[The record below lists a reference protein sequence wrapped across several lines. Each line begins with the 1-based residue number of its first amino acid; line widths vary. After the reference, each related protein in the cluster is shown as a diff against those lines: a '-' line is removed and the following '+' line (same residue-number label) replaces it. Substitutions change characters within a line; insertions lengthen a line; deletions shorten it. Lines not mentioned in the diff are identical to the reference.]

1 MNIEQWISCIAE
13 AYETAGEAFSSRKK
27 EILLEELPED
37 SPSIDQATRLSIEA
51 GIIPKPIEIQ
61 DESLNNVIDETKELV
76 IRYFFK
82 KFTLGET
89 FGSIARVEQHFGR
102 SLENNYDISS
112 GPFIDMAKTYWAYQ
126 LEVRDL
132 FPKYHNLVL
141 AQVLVEVESRIGSVF
156 FPFPGPII
164 LWVRGRRE
172 TQRELLEEF
181 APEMDIDAFLDNNP
195 LLGTSKGRIAKTVF
209 SEKVWVRCPN
219 PNCLRFLKIPN
230 TVKRLEIKCPKC
242 KKSFLFP
249 AQELKWLNH
258 LEPHF
263 HPAPDKIKELENLR
277 QLWTI
282 PDEVFADQMPLG
294 LDMNEEEIEKAIE
307 SANSEAFAMTI
318 IGTYWATEQLQRQ
331 LFERGKDEAPRASD
345 KEIFREIITS
355 RTENRIP
362 LGLDMNEEEIEKAIE
377 SINSIDDL
385 VDFVLSKESEEPP
398 WPDPLGIRS
407 RIEEILRS

>member
-1 MNIEQWISCIAE
+1 MNIEQWISCISE
-13 AYETAGEAFSSRKK
+13 AYKEAGEAFSPRKK
-27 EILLEELPED
+27 KMLLEELPED

-51 GIIPKPIEIQ
+51 GVIAKPIGIQ
-61 DESLNNVIDETKELV
+61 DESLKDVTDEVKELV

-82 KFTLGET
+82 KVTLGET
-89 FGSIARVEQHFGR
+89 FGSITKVEQKFGH
-102 SLENNYDISS
+102 SVESNYDLSS
-112 GPFIDMAKTYWAYQ
+112 GPFIDMAKTYWTYQ

-141 AQVLVEVESRIGSVF
+141 AQVLAEVEGRIGSVF

-164 LWVRGRRE
+164 LWLRGRRE
-172 TQRELLEEF
+172 TQRELLEEL

-195 LLGTSKGRIAKTVF
+195 LLGTSKGRVAKAVF
-209 SEKVWVRCPN
+209 NERVWVRCPN

-249 AQELKWLNH
+249 AEELKWLNH

-282 PDEVFADQMPLG
+282 PGEVFWEG
-294 LDMNEEEIEKAIE
+294 
-307 SANSEAFAMTI
+307 I
-318 IGTYWATEQLQRQ
+318 IGTYWATEQLQRK
-331 LFERGKDEAPRASD
+331 LYTEAKQMNPRASD

-362 LGLDMNEEEIEKAIE
+362 LGLDMNEEEVDKALE
-377 SINSIDDL
+377 SINSIEDL
-385 VDFVLSKESEEPP
+385 VDFVLSKESEEVSAEPP
-398 WPDPLGIRS
+398 WPDPFGVKS
-407 RIEEILRS
+407 KIEEILTS

>member
-172 TQRELLEEF
+172 TQRELLEDL
-181 APEMDIDAFLDNNP
+181 APEIDIDAFLEEYPDGNVISHPESSFEVCQKSEFVGSTEYIIDTISKAPSNTQW
-195 LLGTSKGRIAKTVF
+195 LVGTELNLVNRLAMQNKADGKIVKFMSPTISMCSTMFRINAEQLAITLESLVDG
-209 SEKVWVRCPN
+209 KVMNQISV
-219 PNCLRFLKIPN
+219 
-230 TVKRLEIKCPKC
+230 
-242 KKSFLFP
+242 
-249 AQELKWLNH
+249 
-258 LEPHF
+258 
-263 HPAPDKIKELENLR
+263 DK
-277 QLWTI
+277 
-282 PDEVFADQMPLG
+282 
-294 LDMNEEEIEKAIE
+294 NE
-307 SANSEAFAMTI
+307 
-318 IGTYWATEQLQRQ
+318 TEQALLALERM
-331 LFERGKDEAPRASD
+331 FEVSP
-345 KEIFREIITS
+345 
-355 RTENRIP
+355 
-362 LGLDMNEEEIEKAIE
+362 
-377 SINSIDDL
+377 
-385 VDFVLSKESEEPP
+385 
-398 WPDPLGIRS
+398 
-407 RIEEILRS
+407 

>member
-13 AYETAGEAFSSRKK
+13 AYETAGEAFSPPKK
-27 EILLEELPED
+27 EMLLEELPED
-37 SPSIDQATRLSIEA
+37 SPNIDLATRLGIEA
-51 GIIPKPIEIQ
+51 GVTPKPLEIQ
-61 DESLNNVIDETKELV
+61 DESLNDVIDDTKELV
-76 IRYFFK
+76 TRYFFK
-82 KFTLGET
+82 KVTLRET
-89 FGSIARVEQHFGR
+89 FGPITRVEQKFGH
-102 SLENNYDISS
+102 SLEANYGISS
-112 GPFIDMAKTYWAYQ
+112 GPFIDMAKTYWTYQ

-132 FPKYHNLVL
+132 FPKYYNLVL
-141 AQVLVEVESRIGSVF
+141 AQVLVQVEQQDIGSVF

-164 LWVRGRRE
+164 HWVRGRRE
-172 TQRELLEEF
+172 TQRELLEQY

-195 LLGTSKGRIAKTVF
+195 LLGTSKGRIAKAVF
-209 SEKVWVRCPN
+209 NEKVWVRCAN
-219 PNCLRFLKIPN
+219 PNCLKFLKIPN

-249 AQELKWLNH
+249 AEELKWLNH

-282 PDEVFADQMPLG
+282 PGEVFGLG
-294 LDMNEEEIEKAIE
+294 
-307 SANSEAFAMTI
+307 I
-318 IGTYWATEQLQRQ
+318 IGTYWATEQLQKK
-331 LFERGKDEAPRASD
+331 LYEEAKQMNPRASD

-362 LGLDMNEEEIEKAIE
+362 LGLDMNEEEVDKAVE

-385 VDFVLSKESEEPP
+385 VDFVLSKESEEVSAEPP
-398 WPDPLGIRS
+398 WPDPFGVGS
-407 RIEEILRS
+407 KIEEILMS

>member
-1 MNIEQWISCIAE
+1 MNIEQWIPCIAE
-13 AYETAGEAFSSRKK
+13 AYKEAGETFSPHKK
-27 EILLEELPED
+27 KMLSEELPED
-37 SPSIDQATRLSIEA
+37 SPNIDQATRLSIM
-51 GIIPKPIEIQ
+51 
-61 DESLNNVIDETKELV
+61 ELV

-82 KFTLGET
+82 KVTLGET
-89 FGSIARVEQHFGR
+89 FGPITRVEQTFGH
-102 SLENNYDISS
+102 SLEANYDISS
-112 GPFIDMAKTYWAYQ
+112 GPFIDMAKTYWTYQ

-132 FPKYHNLVL
+132 FPKYHDLVL
-141 AQVLVEVESRIGSVF
+141 AQVLAEVEGRIGSVF
-156 FPFPGPII
+156 FPFAGPII

-195 LLGTSKGRIAKTVF
+195 MLGTSKGRIAKAVF
-209 SEKVWVRCPN
+209 NEKVWVRCPN
-219 PNCLRFLKIPN
+219 PNCLRFIKIPN

-249 AQELKWLNH
+249 AEELKWLNH

-263 HPAPDKIKELENLR
+263 HPAPDKIKELEHLR

-282 PDEVFADQMPLG
+282 PGEVFWEG
-294 LDMNEEEIEKAIE
+294 
-307 SANSEAFAMTI
+307 I
-318 IGTYWATEQLQRQ
+318 IGTYWATEQLQRK
-331 LFERGKDEAPRASD
+331 LYEEAKQMNPRASD

-362 LGLDMNEEEIEKAIE
+362 LGLDMNEEDVDKAVE

-385 VDFVLSKESEEPP
+385 VDFVLSRESKEANEEPP
-398 WPDPLGIRS
+398 WPDPFGIGS
-407 RIEEILRS
+407 KIEEILMS